1 MLRDSAELMAKD
13 RGFRLTAVLAAVW
26 LATAFNFGL
35 ALYDA
40 RLAYALYWI
49 EIGVF
54 SLLAGAA
61 AGALTLF
68 TSTLCVLYFFVP
80 PAFSFRIGSPLDARL
95 LIEYMAV
102 GALVWGIAAGWRRL
116 RHQV

>member
-1 MLRDSAELMAKD
+1 
-13 RGFRLTAVLAAVW
+13 
-26 LATAFNFGL
+26 
-35 ALYDA
+35 
-40 RLAYALYWI
+40 
-49 EIGVF
+49 
-54 SLLAGAA
+54 
-61 AGALTLF
+61 
-68 TSTLCVLYFFVP
+68 VLYFFVP